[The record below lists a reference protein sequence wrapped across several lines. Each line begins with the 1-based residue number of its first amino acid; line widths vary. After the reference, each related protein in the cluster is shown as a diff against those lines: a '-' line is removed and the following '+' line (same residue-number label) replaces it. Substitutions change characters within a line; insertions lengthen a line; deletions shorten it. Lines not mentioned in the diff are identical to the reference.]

1 MNQTI
6 STQDRRDAVGV
17 MKCKCCGG
25 EVFSVVDLE
34 DDTPIQC
41 DQCGATVG
49 RWADVRAL
57 THIPEKGVLE
67 RTQADIFEPTYR
79 GIAELTLVAVD

>member
-1 MNQTI
+1 MNQI
-6 STQDRRDAVGV
+6 VPTQDRRDAVGA

-41 DQCGATVG
+41 DRCGATIG
-49 RWADVRAL
+49 RWADVRSL
-57 THIPEKGVLE
+57 THIPRKDVLE
-67 RTQADIFEPTYR
+67 RTQADIFEPSYR
-79 GIAELTLVAVD
+79 GIAELTVVGVD